1 MGGGV
6 DGICH
11 EMSPMRNGNKK
22 LALPGMRFSGT
33 AADPETQRTRSEDIV
48 IGIAAIVPRNAIAD
62 SLMEEISMFME
73 ENCDAEILEETQE
86 IR

>member
-1 MGGGV
+1 
-6 DGICH
+6 
-11 EMSPMRNGNKK
+11 MSPMRNGNKK
-22 LALPGMRFSGT
+22 LALPGMRISVI

-48 IGIAAIVPRNAIAD
+48 IGIAAIVPHNAMAD